1 MLFSRIRPRL
11 LSEEL
16 IRSGVTSP
24 TQPLT
29 ACDVMTGPVG
39 VPLFYVYPQGLDV
52 DLLRRSM
59 KTVAAHHPGVT
70 GRLQRQPDGQLVLA
84 GNDHGV
90 SMQVWA
96 CDAPLPSYG
105 PHHPMHRDAFRYV
118 KPIFPWQTVRRQ
130 LPLVQLGVFRFAD
143 GGTVL
148 VVHAVH
154 ALFDATSV
162 WNFLVDWSR
171 VARGLDIAGPVVGRE
186 LLFDLMQPL
195 AERPYTRGVLR
206 EPSLATNA
214 RLYPRLALQA
224 LQNTLGV
231 YRVPAHTIEGWRQPL
246 SEGQTTGRAR
256 VSTADLVTA
265 HALKLLSQVQGHDRD
280 RMVGM
285 VSDLRYRK
293 ALGLPPRL
301 LGNALAQESMRF
313 EGAALHDRSE
323 AELAA
328 QFKQPG
334 AVHNTDETLGYLGL
348 LERHRRQRTLR
359 RLMPEAVLAADGGF
373 IQNNYGHLPIY
384 QVDLGTGAPQWFN
397 PMAVPFRMLKIT
409 PTPSGD
415 GSMDLHLM
423 VTRAELA
430 PFEQRYGASVL

>member
-1 MLFSRIRPRL
+1 MLLSRLRPRL
-11 LSEEL
+11 LSSEL

-24 TQPLT
+24 TRPLT

-39 VPLFYVYPQGLDV
+39 VPLFYVYRQGLDV
-52 DLLRRSM
+52 DLLRRTM
-59 KTVAAHHPGVT
+59 KAVAAHHPGVT

-84 GNDHGV
+84 GNDQGV
-90 SMQVWA
+90 SLRLWA
-96 CDAPLPSYG
+96 CDGPLPSYG
-105 PHHPMHRDAFRYV
+105 PHHPMHRDALRYV
-118 KPIFPWQTVRRQ
+118 KPIFPWQAVRRQ
-130 LPLVQLGVFRFAD
+130 LPLVQLEVFRFAD

-154 ALFDATSV
+154 ALFDASSV
-162 WNFLVDWSR
+162 WNFLMDWSR
-171 VARGLDIAGPVVGRE
+171 LARGLDIAGPVVERD

-195 AERPYTRGVLR
+195 ADRAYTRGVLR
-206 EPSLATNA
+206 QTSAIVNA

-231 YRVPAHTIEGWRQPL
+231 YRVPAHTIEGWRRAVP
-246 SEGQTTGRAR
+246 EGDRGRSRA
-256 VSTADLVTA
+256 STADLVTA
-265 HALKLLSQVQGHDRD
+265 HALKLLSAVQGHDRD
-280 RMVGM
+280 RMVGL

-293 ALGLPPRL
+293 ALGLPHRL

-313 EGAALHDRSE
+313 TGQALRDRSE

-334 AVHNTDETLGYLGL
+334 AVHNAEETLDYLGL
-348 LERHRRQRTLR
+348 LERHRRQGTLR
-359 RLMPEAVLAADGGF
+359 RLMPEAVLEAEGGF
-373 IQNNYGHLPIY
+373 IQNNYSHLPIY
-384 QVDLGTGAPQWFN
+384 EVDLGTGAPQWFN

-415 GSMDLHLM
+415 GSVDLHLT
-423 VTRAELA
+423 VSRAELA
-430 PFEQRYGASVL
+430 PFEARYGASRL